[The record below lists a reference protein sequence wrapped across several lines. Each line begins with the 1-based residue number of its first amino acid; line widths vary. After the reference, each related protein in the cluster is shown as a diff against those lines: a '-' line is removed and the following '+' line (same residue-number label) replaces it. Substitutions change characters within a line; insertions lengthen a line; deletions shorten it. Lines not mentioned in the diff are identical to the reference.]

1 MNLIGFAAFLVI
13 SHNNTFNDQFIFVV
27 CLRLW
32 VFVSAYMSSK
42 QITKNFKNPNIVNKF
57 KTKNMKSLNQLIA
70 T

>member
-27 CLRLW
+27 WLRSW

-42 QITKNFKNPNIVNKF
+42 QLDKIFKKYIKIV
-57 KTKNMKSLNQLIA
+57 
-70 T
+70 